1 MRPGCPT
8 PSTDAPVRSRLPDQP
23 GPHYLIRTTR
33 PAPVRPHRPLA
44 LCLALVLAATG
55 CAGDASTG
63 LIASDGPGALDG
75 ELRVRRWSDARAWP
89 TGRVPAAGD
98 TVVIPA
104 GTLMRLDVSPP
115 ALAGL
120 DIQGVVE
127 FDRDADLT
135 LSTGFIRIEG
145 ALRIGTLQAPYTKRA
160 TITLTGPTTGDAI
173 PGMGTRVIGVFPGG
187 ELTIIGETRT
197 AWTRL
202 DATTLPGARTLTTS
216 DDIDWRVG
224 DRIVVAPSGFE
235 PTQAEQR
242 RITAVSGRTVTLE
255 TGLQHPHYGDV
266 QQIAGRTV
274 DERAEVGLLTRN
286 IRIQGA
292 GTGVID
298 GVPVSTD
305 GIGGHIMILAG
316 AKAAVQG
323 VELANMG
330 QRGKLGHYPI
340 HWHLAGAVPQQFIR
354 NSSIWRSNNRCVTV
368 HGTRQLE
375 VRDNVCYDHLGHGY
389 FLEDGAETGN
399 ALHHNLGVLSRRPAV
414 ADRLLPSDDRPAT
427 FWVTNPDN
435 SLIGNA
441 AAGSDAFG
449 FWYALPDVP
458 RGFSAGQ
465 PDRPTRTPLLAFTN
479 NVAHSNRQT
488 GLHVDD
494 GPLADGTT
502 TVTSYQ
508 PRAVPTQ
515 VGSAVVPAYF
525 MGFTAYKNSGRGVWL
540 RGRDHYLSGA
550 VLADNHIGATFASA
564 MSYLTSSLVAGRTAN
579 NVTTRDLYRGFEFY
593 DGPVGARDVTF
604 AGFGGSGLIP
614 WSALGFNRN
623 GGSGNAFALSTLN
636 GAHNLTFVESNALYI
651 ETPVRTKDGDKAAV
665 FQDLTG
671 SVTGTAGRWVTAN
684 TPFLTTADC
693 TLRGAWN
700 AQICPGP
707 YLRAVVEGSG
717 TTTPIVPVDIVRD
730 GGATER
736 FVGSGTSTSLV
747 IFAAMPARRY
757 DLTLGQV
764 PTTLTLRLHEA
775 RAGEWLLF
783 SVGLPERPV
792 SVLSGSTAVPEVATA
807 ALVAAGSTMAFA
819 WDAGQQRL
827 HVKVLVTSPSSST
840 QGLVTVRVRP

>member
-1 MRPGCPT
+1 MSPR
-8 PSTDAPVRSRLPDQP
+8 RLLP
-23 GPHYLIRTTR
+23 R
-33 PAPVRPHRPLA
+33 
-44 LCLALVLAATG
+44 CLALVFAAAG
-55 CAGDASTG
+55 CAGDGSTG
-63 LIASDGPGALDG
+63 LIASNGPGALGG

-89 TGRVPAAGD
+89 LGRIPAAGD
-98 TVVIPA
+98 TVVVPA

-127 FDRDADLT
+127 FERDMDLS

-160 TITLTGPTTGDAI
+160 TITLTGPTAGDAI

-187 ELTIIGETRT
+187 ELTLIGETRT

-202 DATTLPGARTLTTS
+202 NASAPSGARTLTMR
-216 DDIDWRVG
+216 DDIDWRAG
-224 DRIVVAPSGFE
+224 DRIVIAPSGFE

-242 RITAVSGRTVTLE
+242 RISAVSGRTVTLE
-255 TGLQHPHYGDV
+255 TGLQHPHYGDL
-266 QQIAGRTV
+266 QLIAGRTV

-292 GTGVID
+292 GTGIID
-298 GVPVSTD
+298 GVPQSAD

-316 AKAAVQG
+316 ATASVLG

-354 NSSIWRSNNRCVTV
+354 NSAIWRSNNRCVTV

-389 FLEDGAETGN
+389 FLEDGGETQN

-435 SLIGNA
+435 SLIGNV

-449 FWYALPDVP
+449 FWYALPDNP

-465 PDRPTRTPLLAFTN
+465 PDRPNRTPLLAFTN

-502 TVTSYQ
+502 VGTSYQ
-508 PRAVPTQ
+508 PRAVPSQ
-515 VGSAVVPAYF
+515 VGSATVPAYF

-540 RGRDHYLSGA
+540 RGRDHFLSGA
-550 VLADNHIGATFASA
+550 VLADNGIGATFASA
-564 MSYLTSSLVAGRTAN
+564 MSYLTSSLVVGRTAN
-579 NVTTRDLYRGFEFY
+579 LVTSRDLYRGFEFY

-604 AGFGGSGLIP
+604 AGFSGNGLIP

-623 GGSGNAFALSTLN
+623 GGGGNAFALSTLN
-636 GAHNLTFVESNALYI
+636 SAHNLTFVESNALYI
-651 ETPVRTKDGDKAAV
+651 DTPVPTKDGDKTAV
-665 FQDLTG
+665 FEDLTG
-671 SVTGTAGRWVTAN
+671 SLTGTAGRWVTAN

-693 TLRGAWN
+693 MLRGAWN

-707 YLRAVVEGSG
+707 YLRAIVEGSG
-717 TTTPIVPVDIVRD
+717 TAAPIAPVDIVRD
-730 GGATER
+730 GTASER
-736 FVGSGTSTSLV
+736 FVGSGTSTSRV
-747 IFAAMPARRY
+747 IFAAMPSRRY
-757 DLTLGQV
+757 DLTLRQF
-764 PTTLTLRLHEA
+764 PTTLTLRLQEA

-783 SVGLPERPV
+783 SVGLPGRPV
-792 SVLSGSTAVPEVATA
+792 SVLSGSTAVPEVATP
-807 ALVAAGSTMAFA
+807 ALVGAGSTMALA
-819 WDAGQQRL
+819 WDASQQRL
-827 HVKVLVTSPSSST
+827 HVKVLVPTSST
-840 QGLVTVRVRP
+840 QGLVTIRVRP